1 MKNPFD
7 ENMQKASILMAF
19 SLGFIFILWILTMV
33 LDFANTIWQANFD
46 EKRAADTSIAEID
59 SVNYELI
66 IGSNGDIEVVETINF
81 ADSMLGE
88 TYNRIWE
95 IENINIDNIKLSYG
109 RNDEIQTYEKDE
121 ILLERHKY
129 VHASDNSKNCIKWIV
144 EETDDSYTLIYTL
157 QGSIV
162 RGKKYAVLNF
172 PCFKEDN
179 SLKAEE
185 VTGIIRLPDNISI
198 YGEADASVRLKGYKI
213 DWNRFLKG
221 TRFKVVGALGRE
233 TELNIK
239 VSIDSNKFEGYL
251 PISEDASFTSNV
263 SEYWILFAIY
273 AVGVI
278 VFVKTLIS
286 DYIGYKRLQK
296 LKTTTT
302 NFEYVR
308 EVPNPQ
314 ISPLT
319 AFFLIENSYN
329 YISPKGFANVFAGLL
344 MNLKKKGALKF
355 EYSKNEISKTGLSIV
370 IEKTFDI
377 DLIEEEKE
385 TLDFLIEVYKEYN
398 ALTPEL
404 IELYMCRNYSRTR
417 ALKESYVRINKE
429 FMKERN
435 YYAGRPIET
444 KYLEKGMGYHILM
457 FVEIMLITPL
467 FGTALGNVDLGFG
480 IFMATM
486 ILPII
491 EQVISGLICQKAERL
506 TLTGKEEREKW
517 RAFKR
522 YLEDYSM
529 MEYRNIDELEL
540 WEDYLMYATAMGVAK
555 KTSDTLDFDTS
566 DLNINVAYNTSDEYR
581 IEYINQY
588 VNMYRDAI
596 NNAELK
602 STTAFDRW
610 LERYKAN
617 KGE

>member
-7 ENMQKASILMAF
+7 ENAQKASILMTF
-19 SLGFIFILWILTMV
+19 FLIFIFALSVIVKILE
-33 LDFANTIWQANFD
+33 FSNGIWQANFD
-46 EKRAADTSIAEID
+46 KKRAEDTSIAEID
-59 SVNYELI
+59 SVNYDLT
-66 IGSNGDIEVVETINF
+66 IGINGDVEVVETINF
-81 ADSMLGE
+81 ADSMLGKEYDRVWE
-88 TYNRIWE
+88 TA
-95 IENINIDNIKLSYG
+95 NISIDNINLSYG
-109 RNDEIQTYEKDE
+109 KDSNIHTYEKGE
-121 ILLERHKY
+121 NLLGSYKY
-129 VHASDNSKNCIKWIV
+129 LHASDSNQNYIKWIV
-144 EETDDSYTLIYTL
+144 DEADESYTLRYTL
-157 QGSIV
+157 QGGIV
-162 RGKKYAVLNF
+162 RGKKYAELNF
-172 PCFKEDN
+172 ICFGENN
-179 SLKAEE
+179 SFKVAQ
-185 VTGIIRLPDNISI
+185 VMGIIRLPESISI
-198 YGEADASVRLKGYKI
+198 YGEADASIRLKGYEI

-233 TELNIK
+233 TELNVK
-239 VSIDSNKFEGYL
+239 VSIDSAKFEGHL
-251 PISEDASFTSNV
+251 PISKDAGFSSNV
-263 SEYWILFAIY
+263 SSYWPLFAIY
-273 AVGVI
+273 AFGI
-278 VFVKTLIS
+278 IIFIKTLIS

-296 LKTTTT
+296 LKITVT
-302 NFEYVR
+302 NLDYVR
-308 EVPNPQ
+308 EVPNPE

-319 AFFLIENSYN
+319 AFFLIEDSYN

-344 MNLKKKGALKF
+344 MNLKKKGALRF
-355 EYSKNEISKTGLSIV
+355 EYSKNDISKTGLSIV

-377 DLIEEEKE
+377 DLNEEEKE

-404 IELYMCRNYSRTR
+404 IELYMCRNYPRTR

-467 FGTALGNVDLGFG
+467 FGTALGNVDLGFR

-540 WEDYLMYATAMGVAK
+540 WEDYLIYATAIGVAK
-555 KTSDTLDFDTS
+555 EASNDLDFDTS
-566 DLNINVAYNTSDEYR
+566 DFNINVANNTSDEFR
-581 IEYINQY
+581 IKYITQY
-588 VNMYRDAI
+588 ANMYREAI

>member
-1 MKNPFD
+1 M
-7 ENMQKASILMAF
+7 
-19 SLGFIFILWILTMV
+19 
-33 LDFANTIWQANFD
+33 
-46 EKRAADTSIAEID
+46 
-59 SVNYELI
+59 
-66 IGSNGDIEVVETINF
+66 
-81 ADSMLGE
+81 
-88 TYNRIWE
+88 
-95 IENINIDNIKLSYG
+95 
-109 RNDEIQTYEKDE
+109 
-121 ILLERHKY
+121 
-129 VHASDNSKNCIKWIV
+129 
-144 EETDDSYTLIYTL
+144 
-157 QGSIV
+157 
-162 RGKKYAVLNF
+162 LNF

-251 PISEDASFTSNV
+251 PISEDASFSSNV
-263 SEYWILFAIY
+263 SIYWPLFAIY
-273 AVGVI
+273 AIGVI
-278 VFVKTLIS
+278 VFIKTLIS

-377 DLIEEEKE
+377 DFNKEEKE

-566 DLNINVAYNTSDEYR
+566 DLNINVANNTSDEFR
-581 IEYINQY
+581 IKYITQY
-588 VNMYRDAI
+588 ANMYREAI